1 LETSSGEE
9 VCIAIQI
16 LQLKHFSHIKIHS
29 HVTVLYR
36 NGVMRLS
43 ISENGAE
50 NLQMVK
56 QTFMAI
62 NAQWTNV

>member
-1 LETSSGEE
+1 LGTSYGEK
-9 VCIAIQI
+9 VSIVIQI

-36 NGVMRLS
+36 SGVIRLS

-50 NLQMVK
+50 NMEMVK
-56 QTFMAI
+56 QTFVAI
-62 NAQWTNV
+62 NAQRKNV

>member
-1 LETSSGEE
+1 LGTSSGEE
-9 VCIAIQI
+9 VCIVIQI
-16 LQLKHFSHIKIHS
+16 MQLKHLSHVKTHS

-50 NLQMVK
+50 NLETVK
-56 QTFMAI
+56 QTFMVI
-62 NAQWTNV
+62 NARRTNV